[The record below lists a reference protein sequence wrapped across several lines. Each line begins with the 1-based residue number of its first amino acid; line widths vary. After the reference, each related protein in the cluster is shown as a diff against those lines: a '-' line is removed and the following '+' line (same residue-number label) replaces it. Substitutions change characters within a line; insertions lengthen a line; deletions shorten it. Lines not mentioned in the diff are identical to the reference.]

1 VKWRGEPARIRGS
14 IVPVVTPF
22 ATDGTQDL
30 HGLRRLIRWQMESG
44 SHGISLG
51 GSTGEP
57 GAQSTQERAAAI
69 RTAAV
74 AIRDRVPFVPGT
86 GSAQLPETLELT
98 AIAKDAGA
106 DAVLV
111 ITPYYARPTQEG
123 LFAWY
128 SAVAREFP
136 DLPIIVYNVPSR
148 TAVDI
153 APETVARLRRAH
165 HNIVGVKETT
175 KDFEHFSRVMHLAGT
190 DTLVW
195 SGIEL
200 LCLPLL
206 ALGGTG
212 FVSATANLAPAA
224 VAKMYEHWE
233 AGDLDKARTIHFGL
247 HPVTDVIFTETNP
260 AAAKWVLAQAGL
272 IKSGYVRPPLVPL
285 TEAGQRTVRDL
296 LKKGAPVLE
305 GPVAA
310 VLVLRTATTGGPVIP
325 EQISHFIGGRHVPAA
340 DGATFE
346 VTDPVSNQVYARV
359 AAGREQDVDRAVTTA
374 RIAFECGP
382 WPHLAAR
389 ARAKI
394 LNRVADGIEAR
405 GAEIAELETFDTGL
419 PITQARGQAARAA
432 ENFRF
437 FADMIVAQHEAA
449 FSQPGQLG
457 YVLRKPTGVAGL
469 ITPWN
474 TPFMLAS
481 WKLAPA
487 LASGCTVVLKPA
499 EWTPASAS
507 VLPEIMTEAGVTDGV
522 VNIVHGIGEEA
533 GAALVAHPQVP
544 LISFTGQTA
553 TGRVI
558 MRSAAAHLK
567 GLSME
572 LGGKSPCVIFA
583 DADLDLATDSAL
595 FGVMSLNGERCTAG
609 SRILAE
615 RSVYGELVERLAAR
629 AARVVVGPPSDPR
642 TEIGALVHPE
652 HYQRVLDYV
661 EIGMKEGARL
671 VAGGSRPAG
680 LQPGNYLA
688 ATVFADVTPRMRI
701 FQEEIFG
708 PVVCV
713 TPFDSE
719 QEAIALANETRYG
732 LAAYIWTSDLR
743 RAHRVAAAVEAGMT
757 WVNSHNVRDLRTPF
771 GGVKA
776 SGLGREG
783 GQHSIDFYTESRIV
797 HVALGETHVPRFGA

>member
-1 VKWRGEPARIRGS
+1 
-14 IVPVVTPF
+14 
-22 ATDGTQDL
+22 
-30 HGLRRLIRWQMESG
+30 
-44 SHGISLG
+44 
-51 GSTGEP
+51 
-57 GAQSTQERAAAI
+57 
-69 RTAAV
+69 
-74 AIRDRVPFVPGT
+74 
-86 GSAQLPETLELT
+86 
-98 AIAKDAGA
+98 
-106 DAVLV
+106 
-111 ITPYYARPTQEG
+111 
-123 LFAWY
+123 
-128 SAVAREFP
+128 
-136 DLPIIVYNVPSR
+136 
-148 TAVDI
+148 
-153 APETVARLRRAH
+153 
-165 HNIVGVKETT
+165 
-175 KDFEHFSRVMHLAGT
+175 
-190 DTLVW
+190 
-195 SGIEL
+195 
-200 LCLPLL
+200 
-206 ALGGTG
+206 
-212 FVSATANLAPAA
+212 
-224 VAKMYEHWE
+224 
-233 AGDLDKARTIHFGL
+233 
-247 HPVTDVIFTETNP
+247 
-260 AAAKWVLAQAGL
+260 
-272 IKSGYVRPPLVPL
+272 
-285 TEAGQRTVRDL
+285 
-296 LKKGAPVLE
+296 
-305 GPVAA
+305 
-310 VLVLRTATTGGPVIP
+310 VIP
-325 EQISHFIGGRHVPAA
+325 EQIWHFIGGRHLASA

-346 VTDPVSNQVYARV
+346 VTEPVSNQVYARA
-359 AAGREQDVDRAVTTA
+359 AAGKAQDVDRAVTAA

-394 LNRVADGIEAR
+394 LNRIADGIEAR

-419 PITQARGQAARAA
+419 PISQARGQAARAA

-437 FADMIVAQHEAA
+437 FADVIVAQHEAA

-474 TPFMLAS
+474 TPFMLSS

-507 VLPEIMTEAGVTDGV
+507 MLPEIMTEAGVTDGV

-533 GAALVAHPQVP
+533 GAALVAHPQAP
-544 LISFTGQTA
+544 LISFTGETA
-553 TGRVI
+553 TGQVI
-558 MRSAAAHLK
+558 MRSAAAQLK

-583 DADLDLATDSAL
+583 DADLEAAIDSAL

-609 SRILAE
+609 SRILAD
-615 RSVYGELVERLAAR
+615 RAVYGELVERLAAR

-661 EIGMKEGARL
+661 EIGVKEGARL
-671 VAGGSRPAG
+671 VAGGSRPVG
-680 LQPGNYLA
+680 LPSGNYLA

-719 QEAIALANETRYG
+719 QEAIVLANDTRYG

-743 RAHRVAAAVEAGMT
+743 RAHRVAGAVEAGMT

-797 HVALGETHVPRFGA
+797 HVALGDTHVPRFGAGSPEA